1 VLTRSD
7 VDYVSDEHSAARLY
21 LELVHQ
27 REQGGGSQTE
37 TTAAINKLTRTWPEA
52 RQLAAEASE
61 DELGGLH
68 AGLKRTRDAH
78 RREHRVTSR
87 DAATARARRRRQQEP
102 GGGRRSPGRP
112 SNRGG
117 PARRSGGGARA
128 AYRTARALSPGGG
141 VADALIGGARIMLGL
156 SLLYLILSNRG
167 SKGFAGALR
176 GVETAVN
183 VFLRPVDPIGKG
195 VTAAA
200 APTTAAPAP
209 QRLPSTSHAAAGAIG
224 AAHQVPA
231 LGSVLGAP
239 SRFMVPRHITINRPP
254 SAPAPGGHRPT

>member
-27 REQGGGSQTE
+27 REQGGGNKAE
-37 TTAAINKLTRTWPEA
+37 TAAALNKLTRTWPEA

-78 RREHRVTSR
+78 RREHGVSASG
-87 DAATARARRRRQQEP
+87 AATARARRRRQQA
-102 GGGRRSPGRP
+102 GGGRSSSSRSSGSR
-112 SNRGG
+112 R
-117 PARRSGGGARA
+117 PARRSGSGARA
-128 AYRTARALSPGGG
+128 AYRTARALNPAGGG

-167 SKGFAGALR
+167 SKGFAGVLR

-195 VTAAA
+195 VPAAA
-200 APTTAAPAP
+200 APPAP
-209 QRLPSTSHAAAGAIG
+209 VPARLPATSHAAAGAIG

-254 SAPAPGGHRPT
+254 NAPAPGGHRPT